1 MAGLTGAPGSIAWA
15 IKKARHLSMSSLL
28 QIAGFSCVQTAFPQ
42 PFSQCLPL
50 RLCSGFSCV
59 HLTSPRCITQC
70 CPRVFAL
77 VSPAP
82 HTTFPSCYP
91 QCLPV
96 PHTVSPVIR
105 LSVHEA
111 SLQCLPSHFLK
122 HLHYIACR
130 RKRGLGKVLVLSYE
144 LLF

>member
-1 MAGLTGAPGSIAWA
+1 
-15 IKKARHLSMSSLL
+15 MSSLL

-91 QCLPV
+91 QCLP
-96 PHTVSPVIR
+96 
-105 LSVHEA
+105 
-111 SLQCLPSHFLK
+111 SHFLK

-130 RKRGLGKVLVLSYE
+130 RKKGLGKVLVLSYE